1 MSKYYEIVYIY
12 GKWTTQY
19 NTCFTINEVFRRLAE
34 DWRIYSGK
42 KQYAFDVVES
52 TTDLT
57 KLPAPTEL
65 I

>member
-1 MSKYYEIVYIY
+1 MSKYYEIVYMDGRWIR
-12 GKWTTQY
+12 QY
-19 NTCFTINEVFRRLAE
+19 KIPFTINEVFRMLAQ
-34 DWRIYSGK
+34 DWRIYAGK

-52 TTDLT
+52 NTDLT